1 MLLGRDRER
10 LVVERVL
17 GDARAGRGGV
27 LALVGE
33 PGIGKTALL
42 DDVAA
47 RAEGMAQLRARGIP
61 SEARIPFAGLLELLR
76 PALTHLDRIPELQA
90 SALAGALA
98 LGPARAQ
105 DRFAI
110 GAATLSLLAAYAED
124 GPLAVLVDDVHW
136 FDGSSAA
143 VLLFAVRRLLADP
156 VAAILTAR
164 TGESSLID
172 GSGLETL
179 LLRGLDRDAV
189 GAMLARQSGGP
200 IAPDVADRLHGAT
213 AGNPLA
219 LMELGDEG
227 TRVGEAVI
235 GAPVPMSARL
245 ADAFLGR
252 HRALP
257 PGSRRALL
265 LVAVSDTDRTDV
277 LARAAEAMGVDLL
290 DLEPAETAGLIA
302 IRADR
307 IEFRHPLVR
316 SAVYGEAPGPA
327 RREAHRALAG
337 ALPDGDIDRRAWHL
351 AEAAIGSDPEATDL
365 LEQAGQRARDRSAYA
380 VSASAFERAASL
392 APEDDRRAALL
403 YAAADAAWL
412 AGAGE
417 RALSLLG
424 EAAARTIDDALAVRI
439 DHLRG
444 HAVMRLGLV
453 MDGHA
458 ILVAAAERVADAEP
472 DRAVVM
478 LAEAVNATFYAGDAG
493 EMLRTAERV
502 AALTPRDPAGEAA
515 FFAAIA
521 TGMALVFTGRGE
533 AGAVR
538 IRRGVA
544 ILEASPVLREDPRL
558 LAWAVLGPLWLREAD
573 VGRAL
578 IDQALTAARG
588 ASALGV
594 LPFLLSHVA
603 IDHAGTGDWKR
614 ALAGYDEAIALARET
629 NQRADLALA
638 LAGLARLEARLGN
651 EEACRAHVAEAR
663 VLSRELG
670 ARLVEMWTM
679 AALGDLELGLGR
691 PGAAAGH
698 YVEQETALDALGIGD
713 ADISSAA
720 ELVEAYLR
728 LGLPDEAAARARV
741 LQARAD
747 AKGQPWALAR
757 AARCRGMLAA
767 EADMEAVFRD
777 ARELHARTPDV
788 FEAART
794 QLVYGMRLRRA
805 RKRMRARTELRAALR
820 SLDQL
825 GAAPWA
831 ELARG
836 ELAATGETVRKR
848 DPSTLDDLTPQ
859 ELQIGRLLAEG
870 RTTREAAA
878 AFFLSPKTIE
888 YHLHNVYRKLGIRS
902 REELTAL
909 LVGVPPDA
917 SG

>member
-1 MLLGRDRER
+1 M
-10 LVVERVL
+10 
-17 GDARAGRGGV
+17 
-27 LALVGE
+27 VGE
-33 PGIGKTALL
+33 PGIGKTAVL

-47 RAEGMAQLRARGIP
+47 RAEGMMLLRARGIP

-76 PALTHLDRIPELQA
+76 PALAHLGRIPELQA

-98 LGPARAQ
+98 LRPARAQ

-136 FDGSSAA
+136 FDDSSAA

-179 LLRGLDRDAV
+179 RLRGLDREAV
-189 GAMLARQSGGP
+189 GAILARQSGGP
-200 IAPDVADRLHGAT
+200 IAPDVADRLLGAT

-227 TRVGEAVI
+227 ARAGEAVI
-235 GAPVPMSARL
+235 GAPVPVSARL
-245 ADAFLGR
+245 TEAFLGR

-257 PGSRRALL
+257 VGSRRALL
-265 LVAVSDTDRTDV
+265 LVAVSDTGRMDV

-302 IRADR
+302 VRADR

-316 SAVYGEAPGPA
+316 SAVYGEALGPA

-351 AEAAIGSDPEATDL
+351 AEAAIGSDPETTDL

-392 APEDDRRAALL
+392 APGDERRAALL

-417 RALSLLG
+417 RALSLLA
-424 EAAARTIDDALAVRI
+424 EAAARTTDDVLAVRI
-439 DHLRG
+439 EHLRG

-458 ILVAAAERVADAEP
+458 ILVAAAERAADADP

-478 LAEAVNATFYAGDAG
+478 LAEAVNAAFYAGDAA
-493 EMLRTAERV
+493 EMLRAAERA
-502 AALTPRDPAGEAA
+502 AALTPTDPAGEAA

-521 TGMALVFTGRGE
+521 TGMALVFNGQGE

-544 ILEASPVLREDPRL
+544 MLEASPVLREDPRL

-578 IDQALTAARG
+578 IDRALTAARG

-603 IDHAGTGDWKR
+603 IDHAGTGEWGR

-651 EEACRAHVAEAR
+651 EPACRAHAAEAR

-679 AALGDLELGLGR
+679 ASLGDLELGLGR
-691 PGAAAGH
+691 PMVAVGH
-698 YVEQETALDALGIGD
+698 YVEQEAALDALGIGD
-713 ADISSAA
+713 ADISAAA

-728 LGLPDEAAARARV
+728 LGLPDEAAAQAQV
-741 LQARAD
+741 LQARAE

-757 AARCRGMLAA
+757 GARCRGMLAA
-767 EADMEAVFRD
+767 DADMEAAFRE
-777 ARELHARTPDV
+777 ARELHAQTPDV

-805 RKRMRARTELRAALR
+805 RKRMRARTELRAALH
-820 SLDQL
+820 SLDRL

-831 ELARG
+831 ETARA
-836 ELAATGETVRKR
+836 ELAATGETVRAR

-888 YHLHNVYRKLGIRS
+888 YHLHHVYRKLGIHS
-902 REELTAL
+902 REELAAL
-909 LVGVPPDA
+909 LAGVPPDA
-917 SG
+917 AG